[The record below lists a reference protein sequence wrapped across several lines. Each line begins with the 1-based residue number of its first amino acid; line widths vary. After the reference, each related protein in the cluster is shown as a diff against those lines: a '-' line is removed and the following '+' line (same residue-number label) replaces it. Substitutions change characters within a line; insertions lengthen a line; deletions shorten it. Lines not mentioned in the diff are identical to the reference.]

1 MNVVV
6 IIMHLVNGSVV
17 EASVSATVPKLL
29 CTEAVKQ
36 IAVLSTEDSTMTYK
50 GNRVFLYYCKDKKG
64 KRVKWYHKKD

>member
-6 IIMHLVNGSVV
+6 VIMHLVNGSVV
-17 EASVSATVPKLL
+17 EASVSATVSKLL
-29 CTEAVKQ
+29 CTEAVKE

-64 KRVKWYHKKD
+64 KRVK

>member
-64 KRVKWYHKKD
+64 KRVK

>member
-29 CTEAVKQ
+29 CTEAVKE

-64 KRVKWYHKKD
+64 NRVR

>member
-6 IIMHLVNGSVV
+6 VIMHLVNGSVV

-29 CTEAVKQ
+29 CTEAVKE

-64 KRVKWYHKKD
+64 NRIK

>member
-6 IIMHLVNGSVV
+6 VIMHLVNGSVV

-29 CTEAVKQ
+29 CTEAVKE

-64 KRVKWYHKKD
+64 KRIKW

>member
-6 IIMHLVNGSVV
+6 VIMHLVNGSVV

-29 CTEAVKQ
+29 CTEAVKE

-64 KRVKWYHKKD
+64 KKIK

>member
-6 IIMHLVNGSVV
+6 VIMHLVNGSVV

-29 CTEAVKQ
+29 CTEAVKE
-36 IAVLSTEDSTMTYK
+36 IAVLSKEDSTMTYK

-64 KRVKWYHKKD
+64 KRIK

>member
-6 IIMHLVNGSVV
+6 VIMHLVNGSVV

-36 IAVLSTEDSTMTYK
+36 IAVLSTEDSTMTYQ

-64 KRVKWYHKKD
+64 KRVK

>member
-29 CTEAVKQ
+29 CTEAVKE

-50 GNRVFLYYCKDKKG
+50 GNTVFLYYCKDKKG
-64 KRVKWYHKKD
+64 NRVK

>member
-64 KRVKWYHKKD
+64 NRIK

>member
-29 CTEAVKQ
+29 CTEAVQ
-36 IAVLSTEDSTMTYK
+36 TNCCIIY
-50 GNRVFLYYCKDKKG
+50 R
-64 KRVKWYHKKD
+64 R

>member
-29 CTEAVKQ
+29 CTEAVKE

-64 KRVKWYHKKD
+64 NRVK

>member
-1 MNVVV
+1 MEIVAIV
-6 IIMHLVNGSVV
+6 MHLVNGSVV

-29 CTEAVKQ
+29 CTEAVKE

-64 KRVKWYHKKD
+64 KRIK

>member
-6 IIMHLVNGSVV
+6 VIMHLVNGSVV

-29 CTEAVKQ
+29 CTEAVKE

-64 KRVKWYHKKD
+64 KRIK

>member
-29 CTEAVKQ
+29 CTEAVKE

-64 KRVKWYHKKD
+64 NIVR

>member
-6 IIMHLVNGSVV
+6 VIMHLVNGSVV
-17 EASVSATVPKLL
+17 EASVSATIPKLL
-29 CTEAVKQ
+29 CTEAVKE

-64 KRVKWYHKKD
+64 KRIK

>member
-64 KRVKWYHKKD
+64 NRVR

>member
-29 CTEAVKQ
+29 CTEAVQK
-36 IAVLSTEDSTMTYK
+36 ITVLSTEDSTITYK

-64 KRVKWYHKKD
+64 NRVR

>member
-29 CTEAVKQ
+29 CTEAVKE

-64 KRVKWYHKKD
+64 NRIK

>member
-29 CTEAVKQ
+29 CTEAVQK

-50 GNRVFLYYCKDKKG
+50 GNRVFMYYCKDKKG
-64 KRVKWYHKKD
+64 NRVR

>member
-6 IIMHLVNGSVV
+6 VIMHLVNGSVV

-29 CTEAVKQ
+29 CTEAVKE

-64 KRVKWYHKKD
+64 NRVK

>member
-6 IIMHLVNGSVV
+6 VIMHLVNGSVV

-29 CTEAVKQ
+29 CTEAVKE
-36 IAVLSTEDSTMTYK
+36 IAVLSKEDSTMTYK

-64 KRVKWYHKKD
+64 KRIKW

>member
-6 IIMHLVNGSVV
+6 VIMHLVNGSVV

-29 CTEAVKQ
+29 CTEAVKE
-36 IAVLSTEDSTMTYK
+36 IAVLSTQDSTMTYK

-64 KRVKWYHKKD
+64 KRIK

>member
-29 CTEAVKQ
+29 CTEAVKE

-64 KRVKWYHKKD
+64 KRVK

>member
-6 IIMHLVNGSVV
+6 VIMHLVNGSVV

-29 CTEAVKQ
+29 CTEAVKE
-36 IAVLSTEDSTMTYK
+36 IAVLSKEDSTMTYK

-64 KRVKWYHKKD
+64 NRVK

>member
-64 KRVKWYHKKD
+64 NKVR

>member
-29 CTEAVKQ
+29 CTEAVKE
-36 IAVLSTEDSTMTYK
+36 IAILSTEDSTMTYK
-50 GNRVFLYYCKDKKG
+50 GNRVFMYYCKDKKG
-64 KRVKWYHKKD
+64 NRVR

>member
-29 CTEAVKQ
+29 CTEAVQQ

-64 KRVKWYHKKD
+64 NRIK

>member
-6 IIMHLVNGSVV
+6 VIMHLVNGSVV

-29 CTEAVKQ
+29 CTEAVKE

-50 GNRVFLYYCKDKKG
+50 GNRVFLYYCKDTKG
-64 KRVKWYHKKD
+64 KRIK